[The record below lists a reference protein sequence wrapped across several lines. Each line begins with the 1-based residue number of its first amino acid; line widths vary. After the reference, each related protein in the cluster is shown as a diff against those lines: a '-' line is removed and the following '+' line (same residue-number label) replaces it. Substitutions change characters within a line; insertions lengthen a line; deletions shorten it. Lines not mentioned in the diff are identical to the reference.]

1 MDREREGITGL
12 VSGMVSVSSKKRGN
26 NCKVA
31 IEKSEFSS
39 TKESE
44 RRPEVG
50 EDVGLCWYVRNDGEM
65 RGTRWSISRRRV
77 GKVGEE
83 SRGAARCRQGVD
95 SIPFHA
101 MLFVQELLNCGAREH
116 DQLNSNEKNSNSTLR
131 TVSTARG
138 GSEGVWKIQRERGA
152 REELTGD
159 QMLRIARRVFFK
171 NVELSSGLGEE
182 SIPLNP

>member
-101 MLFVQELLNCGAREH
+101 MLFVQELLN
-116 DQLNSNEKNSNSTLR
+116 
-131 TVSTARG
+131 
-138 GSEGVWKIQRERGA
+138 
-152 REELTGD
+152 GD